1 MSLFSLYFR
10 LISDFIEPSEAR
22 SAFKGL
28 AYRKYKHLPLYLEW
42 APVGVIDKSKATVKP
57 LTKPSSS
64 SFHTNSTNASS
75 SGGHNSDLTT
85 PKAPSTT
92 DDTTD
97 DNDNDDHD
105 YSTLFIK
112 NLNFTTTEASLQT
125 YIQTHNAHTGLRA
138 ISIPHKM
145 KGNIK
150 QSMGF
155 GFAEYVNYTAAYNA
169 LKVLNNTLCEGHVLE
184 IKPSDK
190 RITIQHIK
198 TTPTTSTNNNN
209 NTNNTNNTNN
219 IKPNT
224 KLIVRN
230 IAFQCTQTELNSLF
244 STFGH
249 VKRVRIPKKHGG

>member
-1 MSLFSLYFR
+1 M
-10 LISDFIEPSEAR
+10 
-22 SAFKGL
+22 
-28 AYRKYKHLPLYLEW
+28 
-42 APVGVIDKSKATVKP
+42 IDKSIATVKP
-57 LTKPSSS
+57 STTPSSS
-64 SFHTNSTNASS
+64 SSHTNSTTANSTSAS
-75 SGGHNSDLTT
+75 SGGHNSDLST

-92 DDTTD
+92 EDTTN

-112 NLNFTTTEASLQT
+112 NLNFTTTEATLQT

-150 QSMGF
+150 LSMGF
-155 GFAEYVNYTAAYNA
+155 GFAEYMNYNTAYNA

-190 RITIQHIK
+190 RLTIQHIK
-198 TTPTTSTNNNN
+198 TTPATSTTTSNTTNNN
-209 NTNNTNNTNN
+209 NN